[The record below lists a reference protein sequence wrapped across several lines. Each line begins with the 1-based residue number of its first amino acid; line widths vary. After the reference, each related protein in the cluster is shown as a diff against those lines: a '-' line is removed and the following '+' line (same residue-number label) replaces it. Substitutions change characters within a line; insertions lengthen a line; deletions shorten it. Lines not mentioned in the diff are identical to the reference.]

1 MITLEHVSKVFAGG
15 AHALRDTVFGPLDRA
30 VEDLPPT
37 FRTHGSRHESDVPL
51 VVYGAHV
58 DAKRYLV
65 ATDPS
70 YAARLSDTSRRSL
83 ALQGGPF
90 SWTEAQRLE
99 SSPHAGAAIRLHRWD
114 DAAKV
119 AGLAVP
125 PLRSFGGLMGSQM
138 DASVTAAKPV

>member
-1 MITLEHVSKVFAGG
+1 M
-15 AHALRDTVFGPLDRA
+15 AL
-30 VEDLPPT
+30 
-37 FRTHGSRHESDVPL
+37 
-51 VVYGAHV
+51 HV

-90 SWTEAQRLE
+90 SRTEAQRFE
-99 SSPHAGAAIRLHRWD
+99 SSPHADAAIRLRRWD

-119 AGLAVP
+119 AGLALP
-125 PLRSFGGLMGSQM
+125 PLRSFSDLIRSQM
-138 DASVTAAKPV
+138 DATATATKTV